1 MRNAQVSRIYK
12 ILTLLESTKVGMSIR
27 DLHARI
33 QDHDEVTD
41 RTVRRDIEAL
51 EAAGFPVERLS
62 NPTDPQAGDLFR
74 IEASVKVAKHLT
86 LSARELFALYMARG
100 MLTPLKDSAFFI
112 DLERVF
118 QQIDAL
124 IPKTGRE
131 HFEELSTEVGFEP
144 GPRWGLGVTPDILD
158 TILAACTN
166 AQVLRL
172 EYTSP
177 SKPDRRWRRLGPH
190 FLYFSKGAIYL
201 VAEDL
206 EEKALKTYSVA
217 RATGAE
223 MTDDPYDRPQTKPED
238 YFKGSFGVFKASTP
252 VPIEL
257 KLKKEVVAYSTE
269 RRWHE
274 SQRVVKHADGSATLH
289 LEVGLTPDLVQFV
302 LGFGDAVE
310 VKLPDELR
318 QKVLEAALRVA
329 GLYAHQA
336 RIEKKYGVHE

>member
-12 ILTLLESTKVGMSIR
+12 ILTLLESTKQGMTIK
-27 DLHARI
+27 DIHARI
-33 QDHDEVTD
+33 QEHDEVTD

-51 EAAGFPVERLS
+51 EASGFPVARMA
-62 NPTDPQAGDLFR
+62 NPEDPQSGDRFR

-86 LSARELFALYMARG
+86 LTARELFALYMARG
-100 MLTPLKDSAFFI
+100 MLAPLKDSAFFV

-118 QQIDAL
+118 NQIDAL
-124 IPKTGRE
+124 IPKVGRE
-131 HFEELSTEVGFEP
+131 HMEELSSEVGFEP
-144 GPRWGLGVTPDILD
+144 GPRWGLGVAPDILD

-172 EYTSP
+172 EYQSP
-177 SKPDRRWRRLGPH
+177 SKPERRWRNLGPH

-206 EEKALKTYSVA
+206 EDQALKTYSVA
-217 RATGAE
+217 RASGAE
-223 MTDDPYDRPQTKPED
+223 MTDEPYDRPQTKPEE
-238 YFKGSFGVFKASTP
+238 YFKGSFGVYKASTP

-257 KLKKEVVAYSTE
+257 KLKKEVVAYATE
-269 RRWHE
+269 RRWHD

-302 LGFGDAVE
+302 LGFGDSVQ
-310 VKLPDELR
+310 VKTPDELK

-329 GLYAHQA
+329 GLYSGQ
-336 RIEKKYGVHE
+336 

>member
-1 MRNAQVSRIYK
+1 MRNVQVSRIYK
-12 ILTLLESTKVGMSIR
+12 ILTLLESTRVGMTVKE
-27 DLHARI
+27 LHQRI
-33 QDHDEVTD
+33 QEHDEVTE

-51 EAAGFPVERLS
+51 EAAGFPVERVPDREDS
-62 NPTDPQAGDLFR
+62 QAGDRFR

-100 MLTPLKDSAFFI
+100 MLTPLKESALFV

-124 IPKTGRE
+124 IPKSGRE
-131 HFEELSTEVGFEP
+131 HIDELSAELGFEP

-158 TILAACTN
+158 TILAACAN

-172 EYTSP
+172 EYQSP
-177 SKPDRRWRRLGPH
+177 NKSERRWRRLGPH

-206 EEKALKTYSVA
+206 EENKLKTFSVA
-217 RATGAE
+217 RASGAE
-223 MTDDPYDRPQTKPED
+223 MSDEAYDRPQTNPDE
-238 YFKGSFGVFKASTP
+238 YFRGSFGVYKADRA

-257 KLKKEVVAYSTE
+257 KLKKEVVAYATE

-274 SQRVVKHADGSATLH
+274 SQRVVRHADGSATLH
-289 LEVGLTPDLVQFV
+289 LEVGITPDLVQFV

-310 VKLPDELR
+310 VRTPDELR

-329 GLYAHQA
+329 SLYSA
-336 RIEKKYGVHE
+336 E